1 MPIAPHEGRELE
13 MVMNGI
19 KPLASIEKDKQPEQ
33 FERALQ
39 LANVLSVTV
48 VLHSDNLLTVT
59 RKENEKLHGTFA
71 LLNSPKAAIVV
82 RSKEEK
88 SRLLGRLFG
97 YSEEDI
103 DEFIAADMQCACG
116 QCKFEG

>member
-1 MPIAPHEGRELE
+1 MPIAPHEGREIE

-19 KPLASIEKDKQPEQ
+19 KPLASIEKSKQPEM
-33 FERALQ
+33 FEKAL
-39 LANVLSVTV
+39 ALSDMIDIVV
-48 VLHSDNLLTVT
+48 VLHDKGHLTIT
-59 RKENEKLHGTFA
+59 RKENEKLHGVFS
-71 LLNSPKAAIVV
+71 LLCSPKAAMVV
-82 RSKEEK
+82 RSQAEK

-116 QCKFEG
+116 QCKFE